1 MKRRSITIVLLV
13 GALSVYVAFNTWQGT
28 ATLRGLSRFANEDAR
43 ATTTSSTN
51 TTSSRPSTETFIHSM
66 HRQTWNNSKN
76 SSDLSHR
83 ENTSSSVPHVPGAE
97 VGNSSLT
104 VNGTT
109 ATTEKP
115 TIYFVVTTSL
125 MIPTHE
131 EGQKDADVR
140 RDQYFRGIRAL
151 LNATKSGF
159 PLPHR
164 VVVVENNGLRKTYL
178 DDLEGVSVLY
188 TDNNNVNDTTVSK
201 GTKELRDVLAAV
213 RHFQMRANDLVV
225 KMTGR
230 YYLDEQSSFMELLR
244 HLDWNVTQ
252 ALVKFGPY
260 YRPSDAPMRDC
271 ITGLIMLP
279 VAAIRSIKPADI
291 IEHSWADAALSLP
304 PSAVHAIQ
312 GRMGINIAPGGS
324 VKYYTV

>member
-1 MKRRSITIVLLV
+1 VLLV
-13 GALSVYVAFNTWQGT
+13 GALSVYVAFNTWVGT
-28 ATLRGLSRFANEDAR
+28 VSFRLLLRLINVDSAGSAR
-43 ATTTSSTN
+43 STN
-51 TTSSRPSTETFIHSM
+51 NTSVWRDNPYALATH
-66 HRQTWNNSKN
+66 HGAWNNSMNN
-76 SSDLSHR
+76 SALLQPISTPR
-83 ENTSSSVPHVPGAE
+83 VPEGE
-97 VGNSSLT
+97 VGGSSLPN
-104 VNGTT
+104 NGTVIQ
-109 ATTEKP
+109 AVKP

-125 MIPTHE
+125 TIPSHQ
-131 EGQKDADVR
+131 EGQKNVNVR

-164 VVVVENNGLRKTYL
+164 IVVVENNGLRKTYL
-178 DDLEGVSVLY
+178 DELEGVSVLY
-188 TDNNNVNDTTVSK
+188 TDNNSLNDTIFSK
-201 GTKELRDVLAAV
+201 GTKELGDVLACV
-213 RHFQMRANDLVV
+213 RHFQMRDNDLVV

-230 YYLDEQSSFMELLR
+230 YYLDEKSSFMERLR

-279 VAAIRSIKPADI
+279 VSATLRIEPADI
-291 IEHSWADAALSLP
+291 IEHSWAKAALSLP
-304 PSAVHAIQ
+304 SSAVHAIQ

-324 VKYYTV
+324 VKYFLV